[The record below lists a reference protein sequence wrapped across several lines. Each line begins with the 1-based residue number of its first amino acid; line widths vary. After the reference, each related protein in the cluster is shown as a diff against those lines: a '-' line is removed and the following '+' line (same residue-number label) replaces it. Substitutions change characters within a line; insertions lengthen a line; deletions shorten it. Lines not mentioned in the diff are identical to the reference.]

1 MIKGSFISIII
12 EKDALYENIERDALY
27 TAPLS
32 TQQTFSKNYEPLWN
46 MDRTS
51 WISLWSAWGPGL

>member
-12 EKDALYENIERDALY
+12 EKDALYENMERRLCIQR
-27 TAPLS
+27 PFPHNRP
-32 TQQTFSKNYEPLWN
+32 FSKNYEPLWN